1 MAKSKKREISP
12 LEEWE
17 KAMEQA
23 VGAPIRVY
31 EQDGSFGEGEKV
43 EHSTFGQGFIIKLIK
58 PNKMEVIFE
67 EGTKLMI
74 RGSS

>member
-1 MAKSKKREISP
+1 MANSKKKKISP

-23 VGAPIRVY
+23 EGAPIRVY
-31 EQDGSFGEGEKV
+31 AQNGSFGEGEKV
-43 EHSTFGQGFIIKLIK
+43 DHSTFGKGLITKLIK

-74 RGSS
+74 RGDS

>member
-1 MAKSKKREISP
+1 MANSKKKKISP

-17 KAMEQA
+17 MAMEEA
-23 VGAPIRVY
+23 KGAPIRVY
-31 EQDGSFGEGEKV
+31 AQDGSFGEGEKV
-43 EHSTFGQGFIIKLIK
+43 DHSTFGKGLITKLIK

-74 RGSS
+74 RGDS